1 MSRVVFQFAYAGI
14 VTCKSFYK
22 PNLKEEKKKKK
33 QIPKESVLVCK
44 FLKLHVLILQTFD
57 PAGLLPK
64 ARS

>member
-22 PNLKEEKKKKK
+22 PNLKEKEKK
-33 QIPKESVLVCK
+33 QIPNESVLICK